1 LFDFCLCEYS
11 DCIQSMMCDRFF
23 YKNSSNPVFIKF
35 KNICDQSNDWMWF
48 YGDRSKLIKPEL
60 IEEINEKVGE

>member
-1 LFDFCLCEYS
+1 
-11 DCIQSMMCDRFF
+11 MMCDRFF